1 MQTGNA
7 VDERMLERERQLLAV
22 LVLGPFLLVQV
33 VLLYAGFGDRG
44 VAGLI
49 PGLIGVYACG
59 TVVPTVLVDRH
70 RTLEFQLLLSG
81 GLAVLTGTAAIL
93 VSETTYTVGAIG
105 FAAATLYYGWRWRAR
120 GSSVRQ

>member
-22 LVLGPFLLVQV
+22 LVLGPLLLVQV
-33 VLLYAGFGDRG
+33 VLLYAGFGNRG
-44 VAGLI
+44 VAGLV
-49 PGLIGVYACG
+49 PGLIGLYACG
-59 TVVPTVLVDRH
+59 AVAAGVLVDRH

-81 GLAVLTGTAAIL
+81 GLAVLTGTAAAL
-93 VSETTYTVGAIG
+93 TPATTYTVGAIG

-120 GSSVRQ
+120 GGSIRQ